1 MIKFILFFF
10 FLFPPLVQAEP
21 VSLRVAVAAN
31 FINALE
37 ALAPLYT
44 AEHDDKLQPTFGS
57 SGKLYA
63 QIKNGAP
70 YDLFLSADQKR
81 PMLLHKA
88 GICDEPSRY
97 AMGADVL
104 WTWDT
109 KNMSGSW
116 QEALESHIGKVAI
129 ANPATAP
136 YGTVAHQALQE
147 NGLAETITPR
157 LVYGQSAAQTFV
169 FVQTRNTHFGLIPL
183 SLALS
188 DQGRMG
194 RFWPIPEAK
203 AVGQW
208 GCIVKASKNKE
219 AAQYLL
225 SLFAS
230 EVANEIF
237 HNLGYTK

>member
-1 MIKFILFFF
+1 MTKFILLFFV
-10 FLFPPLVQAEP
+10 LFPPLVQAEP

-31 FINALE
+31 FINALQ
-37 ALAPLYT
+37 ALAPPYA
-44 AEHDDKLQPTFGS
+44 AEHGDKIQPTFGS

-81 PMLLHKA
+81 PVLLNKA
-88 GICDEPSRY
+88 GICEEPVRY
-97 AMGADVL
+97 AMGSVVL

-116 QEALESHIGKVAI
+116 QEALESNIEKVAI
-129 ANPATAP
+129 ANPTTAP
-136 YGTVAHQALQE
+136 YGTVAHQTLQE
-147 NGLAETITPR
+147 KGLAKTITSR

-169 FVQTRNTHFGLIPL
+169 FVQTRNTYFGFIPL

-188 DQGRMG
+188 NQGRMG
-194 RFWPIPEAK
+194 KFWPIPAAK
-203 AVGQW
+203 AVDQW
-208 GCIVKASKNKE
+208 GCVVKTSKNKK
-219 AAQYLL
+219 AARDLL
-225 SLFAS
+225 SLFGG
-230 EVANEIF
+230 EEANEVF